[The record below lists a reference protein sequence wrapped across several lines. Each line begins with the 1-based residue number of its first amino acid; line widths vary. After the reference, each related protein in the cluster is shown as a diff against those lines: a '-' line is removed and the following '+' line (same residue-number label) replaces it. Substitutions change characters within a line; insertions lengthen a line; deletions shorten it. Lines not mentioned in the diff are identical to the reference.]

1 MVFSKFKHYT
11 APPTGKKIS
20 DSTSQILQPQRRA
33 TGKTD
38 LTTPATTP
46 QSELHPPPE
55 RRLTLFGL
63 ICIAYFTT
71 TGGAFGLEPLVG
83 QVGPGWAVALI
94 LLAPVV
100 WSLPMALMVAELATL
115 MPEEGGYYIWVRESL
130 GSFWGVQEAWWT
142 MGYGIALAAIFPV
155 LFVSYLTFFIPSLG
169 LMAGGAGAAIR
180 WLIAVLVIV
189 TATAVNLRGA
199 VDVGGWAKASA
210 IFIVACFGVMVL
222 AWLMRTPHPA
232 AALGVVR
239 TDLSSGPPG
248 ALLLGLSTIVF
259 NFGGW
264 DNVSPFAGEVDQP
277 QRNYPRALAVTL
289 VVAVLS
295 YLLPVIAGVSVTT
308 DPQVWSAD
316 AGWPVIAQLIGG
328 RWLGNLIAAA
338 GLVSM
343 WNLFNSQMLYVS
355 RLPFVM
361 AQDGWLPQ
369 VFSKVSDAAAPT
381 IAILVIS
388 GLAAIFSALS
398 FGSLALIQC
407 LLYTAALVL
416 EYVALV
422 VLRVRRPDAHRSF
435 RVPGRWWGLAYVCL
449 LPLAASAVV
458 LIVTLR
464 EWRSFPG
471 QMAVVAMIVS
481 SGLTLYFVRRKA
493 PSRS

>member
-1 MVFSKFKHYT
+1 
-11 APPTGKKIS
+11 
-20 DSTSQILQPQRRA
+20 
-33 TGKTD
+33 
-38 LTTPATTP
+38 
-46 QSELHPPPE
+46 
-55 RRLTLFGL
+55 
-63 ICIAYFTT
+63 
-71 TGGAFGLEPLVG
+71 
-83 QVGPGWAVALI
+83 
-94 LLAPVV
+94 
-100 WSLPMALMVAELATL
+100 
-115 MPEEGGYYIWVRESL
+115 
-130 GSFWGVQEAWWT
+130 
-142 MGYGIALAAIFPV
+142 
-155 LFVSYLTFFIPSLG
+155 
-169 LMAGGAGAAIR
+169 
-180 WLIAVLVIV
+180 
-189 TATAVNLRGA
+189 
-199 VDVGGWAKASA
+199 
-210 IFIVACFGVMVL
+210 
-222 AWLMRTPHPA
+222 
-232 AALGVVR
+232 
-239 TDLSSGPPG
+239 
-248 ALLLGLSTIVF
+248 
-259 NFGGW
+259 
-264 DNVSPFAGEVDQP
+264 
-277 QRNYPRALAVTL
+277 
-289 VVAVLS
+289 
-295 YLLPVIAGVSVTT
+295 
-308 DPQVWSAD
+308 
-316 AGWPVIAQLIGG
+316 
-328 RWLGNLIAAA
+328 
-338 GLVSM
+338 M